1 MSTATLAPRTR
12 RFEGAGVE
20 IVADEA
26 GPQDGRPVLL
36 LHGGGQTRGAWGGA
50 LKEGARR
57 GYRMISYDLRGHGE
71 SGWAEDGDYGVD
83 AHAQDLARI
92 VHQLDQAPAVV
103 GASLG
108 GMTGLS
114 YAGEGGKLRALALVD
129 IAPKMELAGVL
140 RIQDFMQSAP
150 DGFASLEE
158 AADAVAGFLPHRPRP
173 KDSSGLMK
181 NLRLRDDG
189 RLYWHWD
196 PRMLTRVDDDD
207 GLPNMD
213 RLRDAARR
221 LAVPALL
228 LRGKM
233 SDVVSLDGAK
243 DFLELVPHAEFVD
256 IAGADHMVAG
266 DRNDAFNTA
275 VFAFLD
281 RHS

>member
-1 MSTATLAPRTR
+1 MTTATLEPRTR

-20 IVADEA
+20 LVADEA

-36 LHGGGQTRGAWGGA
+36 LHGGGQTRAAWGGA
-50 LKEGARR
+50 LREGARR

-71 SGWAEDGDYGVD
+71 SGWAEDGDYAVD
-83 AHAQDLARI
+83 AHAQDLARV
-92 VHQLDQAPAVV
+92 VHQLGQAPAVV

-114 YAGEGGKLRALALVD
+114 YAGEGGRLQALALVD

-140 RIQDFMQSAP
+140 RIADFMQSAP
-150 DGFASLEE
+150 DGFADLAE
-158 AADAVAGFLPHRPRP
+158 AADAVAGYLPHRPRP
-173 KDSSGLMK
+173 KDSRGLMK

-196 PRMLTRVDDDD
+196 PRMLVGVDD

-213 RLRDAARR
+213 RLRAAARQ
-221 LAVPALL
+221 LAIPALL
-228 LRGKM
+228 VRGKM

-275 VFAFLD
+275 VFDFLD
-281 RHS
+281 RHR